1 VTFVFVVLGSV
12 RDIVVMISC
21 EGAQS
26 QKAAR
31 KSRYRSTAVDCL
43 AKSCEITS
51 MVVRKI
57 KRGLPGM
64 KRSTSARAQQAI
76 WTIRRAAMQRRNE
89 ESLDMLKVGELCL

>member
-1 VTFVFVVLGSV
+1 
-12 RDIVVMISC
+12 
-21 EGAQS
+21 
-26 QKAAR
+26 
-31 KSRYRSTAVDCL
+31 
-43 AKSCEITS
+43 

-76 WTIRRAAMQRRNE
+76 WLIRRAAMQRRNE